1 MENHPKFNIF
11 YSCILRILFYFQKKI
26 IAQNYQKLYCLCSWI
41 GLYLLCLT
49 TSFAQVLN
57 YSNSLESKGSEALSD
72 KNQASTKQNK
82 IGDEQ
87 ILETVNITYDRAAKN
102 SISDETG
109 GSVYRMGKKEINELP
124 LGENTPLNQVLIEA
138 PGVVSDS
145 HGQIHIRGEHAN
157 IQYRINGVILP
168 QGISGFGQNID
179 TRFAQTI
186 DLLTGALPAEYGTH
200 TAGVVDITTKNNLND
215 SGSVS
220 VLGGSFHTFNP
231 SFQYGGSRD
240 QLSYFITGSFLTN
253 TIGIENPTNS
263 NNPVHD
269 VTRQTKGFAHLS
281 YLVDSSTK
289 ISLMGG
295 TYSGAFQIPNTPGL
309 LGGASNP
316 PANPY
321 YALGTA
327 GTPNP
332 YSATINYQS
341 NSPTKFNSSSLNDQ
355 QFEENQFL
363 SVSLQRW
370 IGEDFSYQAS
380 LFSNSTSSH
389 YIPDSNGNLYFNGVS
404 SDVYKSSLLTGLQF
418 DSAYQLNDT
427 HLIKIGMISDLETVS
442 TNDTSLV
449 YALDPLTAVVNGQP
463 FPILDN
469 NTHKANLLIG
479 LYVQDSW
486 SVNSKLKLN
495 YGLRYDYFN
504 AFVSGSQLSPR
515 LGFVYKTSENT
526 TVHAGYSH
534 YFTPPPNEL
543 VSGTTQSLFVN
554 TTNAIPGLNNAV
566 RPESS
571 DYYDI
576 GLSKKITNFYS
587 FGLDAYVKNTKDTLD
602 EGQFGPALI
611 LTPFNYACGRVIGLE
626 LTNSYRRGSFSAY
639 LNLSEN
645 LSQAKNIISS
655 QYLFDQLT
663 LQYAS
668 NNWVNVDHEQT
679 HSLTGGVSYLSSGIR
694 YNANMIY
701 ASGLRNGFANT
712 GVLPAYS
719 VLNLGLTKSI
729 LTTGLGTVE
738 FRVAVN
744 NALDRVYEIRDGSGI
759 GIYAPQFGPRRSIYM
774 GVVKQF

>member
-1 MENHPKFNIF
+1 MENHPKFSFF
-11 YSCILRILFYFQKKI
+11 YRYIWRLFFYFLKNI
-26 IAQNYQKLYCLCSWI
+26 TTLHYQKLCCLCSW
-41 GLYLLCLT
+41 GVLYLLCSTTTFAEAQNSSIPSAASELEAVANTDDVLT
-49 TSFAQVLN
+49 
-57 YSNSLESKGSEALSD
+57 KP
-72 KNQASTKQNK
+72 KK
-82 IGDEQ
+82 IKDEQ

-109 GSVYRMGKKEINELP
+109 GSVYRIGKKEINELP

-145 HGQIHIRGEHAN
+145 HGQIHIRGDHAN

-186 DLLTGALPAEYGTH
+186 DLMTGALPAEFGTH
-200 TAGVVDITTKNNLND
+200 TAGVVDITTKSNLD
-215 SGSVS
+215 HSGSVS
-220 VLGGSFHTFNP
+220 VFGGSFHTFNP
-231 SFQYGGSRD
+231 SFQYGGSSN
-240 QLSYFITGSFLTN
+240 QLSYFMTGSYLTN
-253 TIGIENPTNS
+253 NIGIENPTNS
-263 NNPVHD
+263 NNPIHD
-269 VTRQTKGFAHLS
+269 TTRQTKGFAHLS
-281 YLVDSSTK
+281 YLVDSGTK
-289 ISLMGG
+289 ISIMGG

-309 LGGASNP
+309 QGGSSNPASNP
-316 PANPY
+316 Y
-321 YALGTA
+321 FALGTA
-327 GTPNP
+327 STTNP

-341 NSPTKFNSSSLNDQ
+341 NSPSKFNSSSLNDQ
-355 QFEENQFL
+355 QFEESHFI

-370 IGEDFSYQAS
+370 ISEDFSYQAS
-380 LFSNSTSSH
+380 LFSNTTTTH

-404 SDVYKSSLLTGLQF
+404 SDVLKSSVSNGLQF
-418 DSAYQLNDT
+418 DSTYQLNDT
-427 HLIKIGMISDLETVS
+427 HSLKIGMISDVENVS
-442 TNDTSLV
+442 TNDSSLV
-449 YALDPLTAVVNGQP
+449 YALDPLTGVVTGQP
-463 FPILDN
+463 FSISDN
-469 NTHKANLLIG
+469 TAHHGNLLIG
-479 LYVQDSW
+479 LYAQDSW
-486 SVNSKLKLN
+486 SVNPKLKLN

-515 LGFVYKTSENT
+515 LGFVYKKSENT
-526 TVHAGYSH
+526 TLHAGYSH
-534 YFTPPPNEL
+534 YYTPPPNEL

-554 TTNAIPGLNNAV
+554 TTNAIPGLNNTV
-566 RPESS
+566 RPESG

-576 GLSKKITNFYS
+576 GLSKKITNYYS
-587 FGLDAYVKNTKDTLD
+587 FGLDAYLKNTKDTLD

-611 LTPFNYACGRVIGLE
+611 LTPFNYAYGRVAGLE

-639 LNLSEN
+639 LNLSQN

-679 HSLTGGVSYLSSGIR
+679 HSLSGGISYLSSGIR

-729 LTTGLGTVE
+729 EMKGLGTVE
-738 FRVAVN
+738 YRLAVN

-759 GIYAPQFGPRRSIYM
+759 GIYAPQFGPRRSIYIGAM
-774 GVVKQF
+774 KQF